1 MAKFKKKSNVSQEIP
16 TSALPDI
23 IFILLFFFMVTTKMR
38 KTDPKV
44 EIMLPEVTQLQEL
57 DETKEAL
64 DVYIGYPKDA
74 STFGSEPVIQVNEK
88 FIQPKEIHQVLAQ
101 TLAKMPIT
109 RRSKNNII
117 VNIRVHEDIA
127 MGLVIDLK
135 QELRKSSIRNVNF
148 TSVKKKEEL
157 I

>member
-1 MAKFKKKSNVSQEIP
+1 MAKFKKKSNVTQEIP

-44 EIMLPEVTQLQEL
+44 EVKIPQITQLQDL

-64 DVYIGYPKDA
+64 DVYIGFPKD
-74 STFGSEPVIQVNEK
+74 SETFGTEEVIQVNEK
-88 FIQPKEIHQVLAQ
+88 FIQPKDIHQVIAQ
-101 TLAKMPIT
+101 TLAKMPIQ
-109 RRSKNNII
+109 RQSKNNIV
-117 VNIRVHEDIA
+117 VNIRVHEEA
-127 MGLVIDLK
+127 NMGIVIDFK
-135 QELRKSSIRNVNF
+135 QELRKSSIRNIHF
-148 TSVKKKEEL
+148 TSTKKKDEV